1 MAHDLPLRCT
11 CGALS
16 GVARGVSAARGNRLL
31 CYCGDCQSFAHF
43 LGRADEILDANGG
56 SDIFQMSPA
65 RLVIREGAD
74 QLACMRLTPKGLLRW
89 YARCCRTPIGN
100 TLATPNVPFVGWIQL
115 HGGAGRDGR
124 AWDEALGPVRARVGV
139 GFAKGERSQLGSG
152 GRGTLPVLLRF
163 ARVVLAARLRGDHK
177 ASPFFDPRTGAP
189 RAIPQVL
196 SEQQLRDVERAR
208 DGAPAPST
216 RIRD

>member
-1 MAHDLPLRCT
+1 MPHDLPLRCT
-11 CGALS
+11 CGRLR
-16 GVARGVSAARGNRLL
+16 GVARGISASRGNRLL

-115 HGGAGRDGR
+115 HGDAGPDGR
-124 AWDEALGPVRARVGV
+124 ARDEALGPVRARVNV
-139 GFAKGERSQLGSG
+139 GSARGERSPLGSG
-152 GRGTLPVLLRF
+152 GRSTLPVLLRF
-163 ARVVLAARLRGDHK
+163 ARIVLSALLRGDHK
-177 ASPFFDPRTGAP
+177 ASPFFDPRTSAARAVP
-189 RAIPQVL
+189 RIL
-196 SEQQLRDVERAR
+196 SEQELRDVEQAR
-208 DGAPAPST
+208 DAARPPS

>member
-1 MAHDLPLRCT
+1 MSHDLPLRCT
-11 CGALS
+11 CGALR
-16 GVARGVSAARGNRLL
+16 GVASGVSASRGNRLL
-31 CYCGDCQSFAHF
+31 CYCNDCQSFAHF

-115 HGGAGRDGR
+115 HSDAGRGR
-124 AWDEALGPVRARVGV
+124 EEALGPVRARVNV
-139 GFAKGERSQLGSG
+139 GSARGERSRLGSG
-152 GRGTLPVLLRF
+152 GRSTLPVLLRF
-163 ARVVLAARLRGDHK
+163 AGVVLAARLRSDHK

-189 RAIPQVL
+189 RAIPQIL
-196 SEQQLRDVERAR
+196 TAQELRDIERVR
-208 DGAPAPST
+208 DGAPPST
-216 RIRD
+216 TRGSSSGR

>member
-1 MAHDLPLRCT
+1 MPHDLPLRCT
-11 CGALS
+11 CGALR
-16 GVARGVSAARGNRLL
+16 GVASGVSASRGNRLL
-31 CYCGDCQSFAHF
+31 CYCGDCQSFAYF

-74 QLACMRLTPKGLLRW
+74 QLACMRLTPKGMLRW

-115 HGGAGRDGR
+115 HRDAGRDGR
-124 AWDEALGPVRARVGV
+124 ARDEALGPVRARVNV
-139 GFAKGERSQLGSG
+139 GSAKGERSQLGSG
-152 GRGTLPVLLRF
+152 GRGTLPILLRF
-163 ARVVLAARLRGDHK
+163 ARIVLVARLRGDHK

-196 SEQQLRDVERAR
+196 SEQELRDVEQAR
-208 DGAPAPST
+208 DGARPPT